1 MRKAVIKG
9 ALILAIV
16 VAAWQFGQAQAP
28 LADFKLTVEP
38 SASGASFKCSKGC
51 AWTTL
56 AFKCD
61 GKQPCTAQVDQTG
74 VGTIGGK

>member
-1 MRKAVIKG
+1 MRKAVLKG

-16 VAAWQFGQAQAP
+16 LTAWQFGQAQAQ

-38 SASGASFKCSKGC
+38 SASGATFKCSKGC

-61 GKQPCTAQVDQTG
+61 GKQQCTAQVDQKG
-74 VGTIGGK
+74 VGPVGVK